1 MDTLS
6 IEAASAIQQS
16 QVANQISYAVAKKS
30 MDAQKMQ
37 GQAAVALLQ
46 QVADVGQQLTK
57 GYIDVEL

>member
-16 QVANQISYAVAKKS
+16 KIANQISYAVAKKS
-30 MDAQKMQ
+30 MDSHKLQ

-46 QVADVGQQLTK
+46 QVADVGRQLAD